1 MNKGGRRRR
10 RARRR
15 VRSPISG
22 GSSSAAFLFPCSHL
36 DSGDHNESSVDVRRE
51 VSSKREEE
59 LSRGTS
65 FGPVAKRW
73 NGRAYPPIGF
83 KIDIPFVG
91 RPTAISRK
99 NRGRLW
105 RAFLSRSPSPSSS
118 TCSFSS
124 SSSPS
129 LSFRASSFSL
139 STFRGER
146 QLLRPLPRR
155 VVTTSDNTMAAA
167 LPTRL
172 SRADRR
178 ERRSSGN
185 YGLSRCALD
194 NRPEDVRGYTRL
206 SRCRLEI
213 SSRDDSSI
221 NRFWRGLARPSE
233 AERQDA
239 LRARW
244 WV

>member
-1 MNKGGRRRR
+1 VNKGGRRRR
-10 RARRR
+10 RVRRR
-15 VRSPISG
+15 IRSPISG
-22 GSSSAAFLFPCSHL
+22 GSSSATFLFSCSHL

-51 VSSKREEE
+51 VSSEREEK

-65 FGPVAKRW
+65 LGPVAKRW
-73 NGRAYPPIGF
+73 NGQAYPPIGF

-105 RAFLSRSPSPSSS
+105 RAFLFRSFFFFFFFFLSV
-118 TCSFSS
+118 
-124 SSSPS
+124 S
-129 LSFRASSFSL
+129 LILRASSFSL
-139 STFRGER
+139 SSFYGER
-146 QLLRPLPRR
+146 QLLRLLPRR

-206 SRCRLEI
+206 SQCRLEI

-221 NRFWRGLARPSE
+221 NRFWHGLARPSGT
-233 AERQDA
+233 AKRITCTIAA
-239 LRARW
+239 LDH
-244 WV
+244 

>member
-1 MNKGGRRRR
+1 MSAARYRRREK
-10 RARRR
+10 
-15 VRSPISG
+15 RSS
-22 GSSSAAFLFPCSHL
+22 
-36 DSGDHNESSVDVRRE
+36 
-51 VSSKREEE
+51 REEPVWDR
-59 LSRGTS
+59 SRRDGT
-65 FGPVAKRW
+65 AKRIHRSDSKLIFLSW
-73 NGRAYPPIGF
+73 ADRL
-83 KIDIPFVG
+83 
-91 RPTAISRK
+91 RSLEK

-105 RAFLSRSPSPSSS
+105 RAFLFRSFFFFFFFFFFLSV
-118 TCSFSS
+118 
-124 SSSPS
+124 S
-129 LSFRASSFSL
+129 LIPRASSFSL
-139 STFRGER
+139 SSFYGER

-206 SRCRLEI
+206 SQCRFEI

-221 NRFWRGLARPSE
+221 NRFWHGLARPSGT
-233 AERQDA
+233 AKRITCTIAA
-239 LRARW
+239 LDLGTSRCYKISDPSSC
-244 WV
+244 

>member
-1 MNKGGRRRR
+1 MNNGGRPW
-10 RARRR
+10 RR
-15 VRSPISG
+15 VRRCIRSPISG

-36 DSGDHNESSVDVRRE
+36 DSGDHNESSVDVCRE

-65 FGPVAKRW
+65 LGPVAKRW
-73 NGRAYPPIGF
+73 NGQAYPPIGF

-91 RPTAISRK
+91 RLTAISRK
-99 NRGRLW
+99 KSRKTLARVSLSLLLFFFFPFS
-105 RAFLSRSPSPSSS
+105 FLSV
-118 TCSFSS
+118 
-124 SSSPS
+124 S
-129 LSFRASSFSL
+129 LLHTSWASSFSL
-139 STFRGER
+139 SSFYGER

-194 NRPEDVRGYTRL
+194 NRPEDVHGYTRL
-206 SRCRLEI
+206 SQCRLEI

-233 AERQDA
+233 AEQQDA
-239 LRARW
+239 LRVRW
-244 WV
+244 RV